1 MYFKYFLILI
11 YIYLTYQKNI
21 QNGVYNIL
29 NNHFYFSTFKNRI
42 HLSENF
48 IYPKTFFRIKKEKK
62 ILNEQFYYIEEIER
76 KERITLSNTDTLNL
90 EKNITNLQLWNII
103 EINENNYIMKNFNN
117 CYLIIDNLE
126 LVCHNVSAK
135 DATNI
140 QLILIYKEIEG
151 KNSINSQIL
160 DKEPIDVL
168 IKYIDLKDPN
178 LIRNEIH
185 QIEKDYDNEELRYSV
200 RSIFKNIPWIRK
212 IFILMP
218 NEKVRYFKEYNLIKN
233 KIVYVKDKDILGYDS
248 SNCNA
253 FIYRYWKMKKFG
265 ISDNI
270 ILMDDDFFI
279 RNKLE
284 KKDFFY
290 VKNNKVIPYIT
301 TSNFVKTYKGNVQKN
316 CEIYERKAKSSKEEQ
331 NEDIF
336 LYVKFLTYN
345 FIYNIFNVSLNE
357 SLFIPFY
364 THNAIPINLN
374 DAKEVY
380 DLIYN
385 SKYKYGTLDCHYR
398 YFEFIHFQIFISAYT
413 FIKYKRKV
421 NHISHKYVQLNKSLT
436 TNYKVSLFCI
446 NKGAG
451 YYPYLQLFK
460 EKIILE
466 YLFPVPSPYEII
478 DHSFYHIS
486 FNTAHTMEEIE
497 KRYENQISHMIPK
510 KDCLFIITNYL
521 IVFFLIIYKII
532 INKFSS
538 INSF

>member
-1 MYFKYFLILI
+1 
-11 YIYLTYQKNI
+11 
-21 QNGVYNIL
+21 
-29 NNHFYFSTFKNRI
+29 
-42 HLSENF
+42 
-48 IYPKTFFRIKKEKK
+48 
-62 ILNEQFYYIEEIER
+62 
-76 KERITLSNTDTLNL
+76 
-90 EKNITNLQLWNII
+90 
-103 EINENNYIMKNFNN
+103 MKNFNN

>member
-1 MYFKYFLILI
+1 
-11 YIYLTYQKNI
+11 
-21 QNGVYNIL
+21 
-29 NNHFYFSTFKNRI
+29 
-42 HLSENF
+42 
-48 IYPKTFFRIKKEKK
+48 
-62 ILNEQFYYIEEIER
+62 
-76 KERITLSNTDTLNL
+76 
-90 EKNITNLQLWNII
+90 
-103 EINENNYIMKNFNN
+103 
-117 CYLIIDNLE
+117 
-126 LVCHNVSAK
+126 
-135 DATNI
+135 
-140 QLILIYKEIEG
+140 
-151 KNSINSQIL
+151 
-160 DKEPIDVL
+160 
-168 IKYIDLKDPN
+168 
-178 LIRNEIH
+178 
-185 QIEKDYDNEELRYSV
+185 
-200 RSIFKNIPWIRK
+200 
-212 IFILMP
+212 MP

-446 NKGAG
+446 NKGA
-451 YYPYLQLFK
+451 L
-460 EKIILE
+460 
-466 YLFPVPSPYEII
+466 
-478 DHSFYHIS
+478 
-486 FNTAHTMEEIE
+486 
-497 KRYENQISHMIPK
+497 
-510 KDCLFIITNYL
+510 KDTS
-521 IVFFLIIYKII
+521 
-532 INKFSS
+532 SS
-538 INSF
+538 IRPVTIIS

>member
-1 MYFKYFLILI
+1 M
-11 YIYLTYQKNI
+11 
-21 QNGVYNIL
+21 
-29 NNHFYFSTFKNRI
+29 STFRNQI
-42 HLSENF
+42 SISANF
-48 IYPKTFFRIKKEKK
+48 AYPKTFFRIKKTKQTF
-62 ILNEQFYYIEEIER
+62 NENYYYIEEIER
-76 KERITLSNTDTLNL
+76 KERLTLSKIDELSL
-90 EKNITNLQLWNII
+90 DKNETNFQLWNII
-103 EINENNYIMKNFNN
+103 EIKENNYIIKNYNN
-117 CYLIIDNLE
+117 CYIKIDNLK
-126 LVCHNVSAK
+126 VSCENINIE
-135 DATNI
+135 DAANF
-140 QLILIYKEIEG
+140 QLILIYREINEKERN
-151 KNSINSQIL
+151 KTINLQIL
-160 DKEPIDVL
+160 EKEPIDVL

-218 NEKVRYFKEYNLIKN
+218 NEKVRYFKEYKLIKN

-253 FIYRYWKMKKFG
+253 FLYRYWKMKQFG

-279 RNKLE
+279 RSKLE

-290 VKNNKVIPYIT
+290 VDHYKVVPYIT
-301 TSNFVKTYKGNVQKN
+301 TSNFVKTYKENVQKN
-316 CEIYERKAKSSKEEQ
+316 CEIYGTKAKMSKEEQ

-345 FIYNIFNVSLNE
+345 FIYNIFNISFNE

-380 DLIYN
+380 DLIYM
-385 SKYKYGTLDCHYR
+385 SKYKYGTLDCPYR
-398 YFEFIHFQIFISAYT
+398 YYEFIDYQIFISAYT

-421 NHISHKYVQLNKSLT
+421 NHISHKYVQLNKSLS

-451 YYPYLQLFK
+451 YYPFLQLFK

-466 YLFPVPSPYEII
+466 YLFPVPSPFEII
-478 DHSFYHIS
+478 DHSFYHVS
-486 FNTAHTMEEIE
+486 FNATHTMEENE
-497 KRYENQISHMIPK
+497 RKYEEQIYNMIPK
-510 KDCLFIITNYL
+510 KDCLFIIMYYL
-521 IVFFLIIYKII
+521 IVFTLIIYKII
-532 INKFSS
+532 INIYTK
-538 INSF
+538 NLSF